1 MKRLV
6 SGMQPSGQLHIG
18 NYLGAI
24 KNWLQLQKTHQC
36 VFGIYDMHALTEGI
50 KPEVLRQNIVETA
63 IDYFAAGIDQKKS
76 IVMVQSQVSEHT
88 DLTWIF
94 NCITPKSWLERV
106 PTFKDKSQQF
116 AKNINMGLL
125 DYPVLMAAD
134 VLLYKAQA
142 VPVGEDQTAHIELM
156 REIARAF
163 NNRYGETFPEPEMI
177 SGPGARIM
185 SLVDPMMKMS
195 KSRGTNHYIALA
207 DSPEVIKK
215 KLSSAVTD
223 TGNNATEPKRPGVA
237 NLFQLLNLFSKVE
250 TREKF
255 DKAYHDKTIRYSE
268 VKETLATD
276 IADYFAEFRKKRES
290 LAKHPEK
297 VIKTLQEG
305 SERARK
311 IAQKNLQ
318 EIKEKVGLV

>member
-36 VFGIYDMHALTEGI
+36 IFGIYDMHALTEGI
-50 KPEVLRQNIVETA
+50 KPEVLKQNIVETA
-63 IDYFAAGIDQKKS
+63 IDYLAAGINPKKS

-134 VLLYKAQA
+134 ILLYKAGA
-142 VPVGEDQTAHIELM
+142 VPVGEDQTPHIELT

-185 SLVDPMMKMS
+185 SLVDPTMKMS
-195 KSRGTNHYIALA
+195 KSKGANHYIALA

-223 TGNNATEPKRPGVA
+223 TGNDASEPKRPGVA

-255 DKAYHDKTIRYSE
+255 DKAYHNKTIRYSE

-276 IADYFAEFRKKRES
+276 IADYFEEFRKKRES

-297 VIKTLQEG
+297 IIKILQEG
-305 SERARK
+305 SEKARE
-311 IAQKNLQ
+311 IAQKNLK